1 MKIFANKFSYATN
14 SKKIKSVQERDNVT
28 CSELAYNKINC
39 DEVSQYSSSDVTT
52 GRISPSQKKIESL
65 HVFRNEEG
73 NVTNRASKSK
83 SLSLGKSR
91 VQTIHKLKELRVV
104 LKRLPELWLRK
115 NQFTVGR
122 IDKLSNQNKYTSRN
136 IAVKPNSCS
145 DVNKSNCTKA
155 QVTDSSDSSSTLD
168 AVLHKGITDSSAVQD
183 AELILFLSKF
193 KTEHPEFLVKK
204 LHVSLHKLSSN
215 LHSYN
220 WSQIENIYQRCKDC
234 HIITVHN
241 SINQENSPNR
251 AAVNK
256 SSTRLESSK
265 KLSILHGSESSYE
278 NLNVV
283 VKRKRQRKWHFNC
296 IFCSDDNET
305 AQQNHLSKKCRG
317 LESVK
322 TFSPFA
328 LTEIELSENE
338 MDSSDTSYIPAK
350 ERKRTVHSKQ
360 NIHNKELSRLRRVSP
375 MELINA
381 VKYAMHLA
389 LTEPWLQL
397 DVSGPPECCESQH
410 HRMVLHWM
418 KPDISMSDLFR
429 NALSQG
435 VWLPSLLHMM
445 ISAGAIPQPED
456 VQNILLFVMTSED
469 QIVKENAL
477 TIIQMLFDVWPPCCL
492 HTGSYYSS
500 VFRKSHKVGCQESNG
515 LLLSMVA
522 VLHSQ
527 LSCKVEMA
535 SDLVTY
541 SALVIKIVVSALAAD
556 VASWLSRHQ
565 TKKSTKTEYEVPLAQ
580 IALGQTGDAQ
590 IQFSD
595 VKIIVK
601 LCICDRR
608 TTLHHNVFMDLLHLI
623 AEVYRIRYAVP
634 LKEYPGLGTN
644 CHLLASEIV
653 SQMEHCGMKSES
665 IGQFLCV
672 LKPNWLS
679 MLVGQKLLEKLQGPL
694 RGSVIDTVTSYILE
708 YKDFLKREVTC
719 DEQYGKHKVSTKDTN
734 AKKVN
739 KRDCKGEVQLH
750 RSCRRGNVN
759 AVHRIL
765 EVPGVDV
772 NICDNAGWTPLHE
785 AVHYSH
791 TACVQALLNFIP
803 SPGSPYVYTAARADC
818 GTTPLISAAIA
829 GDADMCHL
837 LLQHTGIV
845 LLEDVLEG
853 NDIKPQLKE
862 HIPEEIQSLLK
873 TAKLKYENI
882 IERHLGVSLSVEIWT
897 RLHPLLLP
905 LVCSHM
911 ATYHVPLVR
920 SQFGQARCGAVQASS
935 THVEYSTIR
944 QIMRTLRSFE
954 KMRKVINHLCK
965 RHEIPISAVRNFQS
979 YF

>member
-14 SKKIKSVQERDNVT
+14 SKKIKPVQERDNVT

-39 DEVSQYSSSDVTT
+39 DEVSQYSSSDATT

-122 IDKLSNQNKYTSRN
+122 INKLSNQNKYASRN

-168 AVLHKGITDSSAVQD
+168 AVLHKGITDSSALQD

-215 LHSYN
+215 LRSYN
-220 WSQIENIYQRCKDC
+220 WSQIESIYQRCKDC

-241 SINQENSPNR
+241 SIYQENSPNR

-265 KLSILHGSESSYE
+265 KLSILHGNESSYE

-322 TFSPFA
+322 TFSPFV

-350 ERKRTVHSKQ
+350 ERKHTVHGKQ
-360 NIHNKELSRLRRVSP
+360 NIHNKESLRLRRVSP

-381 VKYAMHLA
+381 VKYAMHLV

-397 DVSGPPECCESQH
+397 DVSGPPECCDSQH

-535 SDLVTY
+535 SDSVTY
-541 SALVIKIVVSALAAD
+541 SALVIKVVVSALTAD

-565 TKKSTKTEYEVPLAQ
+565 TK
-580 IALGQTGDAQ
+580 
-590 IQFSD
+590 
-595 VKIIVK
+595 
-601 LCICDRR
+601 
-608 TTLHHNVFMDLLHLI
+608 DLLHLI

-935 THVEYSTIR
+935 THVEYPTIR

-965 RHEIPISAVRNFQS
+965 WHEIPISAVHNFQS